1 MRREMRGY
9 AMSLNRV
16 TRWGARAAWLTA
28 VLLVAAC
35 NDSNVPKPPGPA
47 QPPRPKTSMM
57 PSLVTSA
64 MAADA
69 PNASAASSAASA
81 PAPAAASTP
90 STASTPVSPAVAAP
104 AASAS
109 PETIARGRYLAR
121 AADCAACHTSADGAP
136 FAGGV
141 PLKSPFG
148 TFYGTNITPDK
159 TNGIGGWTSDDFY
172 RALHDGKAPDKPLY
186 PAMPYTSYR
195 QMSRADSD
203 AIYAYLM
210 SVKPA
215 AVPNRPHS
223 LSFPYTLRF
232 GMRVWDWMFLK
243 DTLPDASKGQSADW
257 LRGRYLANALGHCA
271 ECHTPRGT
279 FGQLDSAKPL
289 GGASLARIAAPDLT
303 PEALAARG
311 WTVKDLQTFFGTG
324 IAPQGSAF
332 GEMYPVVHLST
343 QYLTPDDL
351 RALSTYLLGDAP
363 PAPRPLP
370 DHPDTGKLMAGRNL
384 YLAVCAGCHSADGT
398 GKPHVAVSMLG
409 NSTVRQKDPRNLIV
423 TILDGIAPQKFPGLE
438 AMQDMPGFDKRLT
451 DAQIA
456 ELSNYLRVAY
466 GGQAGD
472 VNSEIVRQLRQK

>member
-1 MRREMRGY
+1 MH
-9 AMSLNRV
+9 LTRV
-16 TRWGARAAWLTA
+16 TRWSVRAACLAA
-28 VLLVAAC
+28 VMLVSAC
-35 NDSNVPKPPGPA
+35 NDASTPKPPEPGK
-47 QPPRPKTSMM
+47 PPQPKTSMV

-69 PNASAASSAASA
+69 P
-81 PAPAAASTP
+81 AAASVL
-90 STASTPVSPAVAAP
+90 ASASASSAP
-104 AASAS
+104 AASAVPAATPS
-109 PETIARGRYLAR
+109 APSELIARGKYLTR

-159 TNGIGGWTSDDFY
+159 TNGIGGWTAEEFY
-172 RALHDGKAPDKPLY
+172 RALHDGIAPDKALY

-195 QMSRADSD
+195 QMTRADSD

-215 AVPNRPHS
+215 AVPNRKHD
-223 LSFPYTLRF
+223 LSFPYNVRMA
-232 GMRVWDWMFLK
+232 MRAWDWMFLK

-279 FGQLDSAKPL
+279 FGQLDKAKPL
-289 GGASLARIAAPDLT
+289 GGAALARIAAPDLT

-351 RALSTYLLGDAP
+351 RSLSTYLLGDAP
-363 PAPRPLP
+363 PAPKPLP
-370 DHPDTGKLMAGRNL
+370 ENPDTSKLMAGRNM
-384 YLAVCAGCHSADGT
+384 YLAVCAGCHAADGT

-423 TILDGIAPQKFPGLE
+423 TILDGVEAQKFPGLE

-451 DAQIA
+451 DAQIS
-456 ELSNYLRVAY
+456 ELTNYLRVAY

-472 VNSEIVRQLRQK
+472 VNSEIVKQLRQK

>member
-1 MRREMRGY
+1 MR
-9 AMSLNRV
+9 LNRA
-16 TRWGARAAWLTA
+16 TRWSARAACLVA
-28 VLLVAAC
+28 LLLVAAC
-35 NDSNVPKPPGPA
+35 NDSTVPKPPKPA
-47 QPPRPKTSMM
+47 QPPMPKTTAA
-57 PSLVTSA
+57 PALVTSG

-69 PNASAASSAASA
+69 PSASASSASGGA
-81 PAPAAASTP
+81 
-90 STASTPVSPAVAAP
+90 

-109 PETIARGRYLAR
+109 PAENAWPERIARGNYLAR
-121 AADCAACHTSADGAP
+121 AADCAACHTSANGAP

-141 PLKSPFG
+141 PLKSPYG

-159 TNGIGGWTSDDFY
+159 THGIGGWTADDFY
-172 RALHDGKAPDKPLY
+172 RALHDGMAPDKALY

-195 QMSRADSD
+195 QMTRADSD

-215 AVPNRPHS
+215 AVPNRKHD
-223 LSFPYTLRF
+223 LSFPYNVRPS
-232 GMRVWDWMFLK
+232 MRVWDWMFLK

-289 GGASLARIAAPDLT
+289 GGAALARIAAPDLT
-303 PEALAARG
+303 PDALAARG
-311 WTVKDLQTFFGTG
+311 WTVKDLQSFFGTG

-351 RALSTYLLGDAP
+351 RSLSTYLLGDAP
-363 PAPRPLP
+363 PAPTPLP
-370 DHPDTGKLMAGRNL
+370 AHADTSQLKAGRNL
-384 YLAVCAGCHSADGT
+384 YLAVCAGCHAVDGT
-398 GKPHVAVSMLG
+398 GKPHVAVAMLG

-423 TILDGIAPQKFPGLE
+423 AILDGIEPQQFPGLE
-438 AMQDMPGFDKRLT
+438 AMQDMPGFARQFT

-466 GGQAGD
+466 GAQAGD

>member
-1 MRREMRGY
+1 MN
-9 AMSLNRV
+9 LKRV
-16 TRWGARAAWLTA
+16 TRWSARAACLA
-28 VLLVAAC
+28 ALVFVAAC
-35 NDSNVPKPPGPA
+35 NDSTAPKPPEPA
-47 QPPRPKTSMM
+47 QPPKPKTSMM

-69 PNASAASSAASA
+69 PNASGASGASA
-81 PAPAAASTP
+81 PAAAAS
-90 STASTPVSPAVAAP
+90 AAP
-104 AASAS
+104 AAAPAAAVNAS
-109 PETIARGRYLAR
+109 PEMIARGKYLAR

-159 TNGIGGWTSDDFY
+159 THGIGGWTADDFY
-172 RALHDGKAPDKPLY
+172 RALHDGKAPDKVLY

-195 QMSRADSD
+195 QMTRADSD
-203 AIYAYLM
+203 AIFAYLM

-215 AVPNRPHS
+215 AVPNRQHD
-223 LSFPYTLRF
+223 LSFPYNMRF
-232 GMRVWDWMFLK
+232 GMRFWDWMFLK

-289 GGASLARIAAPDLT
+289 GGAALARIAAPDLT

-332 GEMYPVVHLST
+332 GEMFPVVHLST

-363 PAPRPLP
+363 PAPKPLP
-370 DHPDTGKLMAGRNL
+370 DNPDTSKLMAGRNL
-384 YLAVCAGCHSADGT
+384 YLAVCAGCHAADGT

-423 TILDGIAPQKFPGLE
+423 TILDGIEPQRFPGLE
-438 AMQDMPGFDKRLT
+438 AMQDMPGFGKRLT

>member
-1 MRREMRGY
+1 
-9 AMSLNRV
+9 
-16 TRWGARAAWLTA
+16 
-28 VLLVAAC
+28 
-35 NDSNVPKPPGPA
+35 
-47 QPPRPKTSMM
+47 MM
-57 PSLVTSA
+57 PSIVTSA

-69 PNASAASSAASA
+69 PASGASA
-81 PAPAAASTP
+81 PASAAGTGNATAVVMTPGNPAP
-90 STASTPVSPAVAAP
+90 
-104 AASAS
+104 
-109 PETIARGRYLAR
+109 PELVARGKYLAR

-159 TNGIGGWTSDDFY
+159 SNGIGNWTADDFY
-172 RALHDGKAPDKPLY
+172 RALHDGKAPDKVLY

-195 QMSRADSD
+195 QMTRADSD

-210 SVKPA
+210 SVKPV
-215 AVPNRPHS
+215 AVANRKHD
-223 LSFPYTLRF
+223 LSFPYNMRF
-232 GMRVWDWMFLK
+232 GMRFWDWIFLK

-289 GGASLARIAAPDLT
+289 GGAALARIAAPDLT

-311 WTVKDLQTFFGTG
+311 WTLKDLQTFFGTG
-324 IAPQGSAF
+324 VAPQGSAF
-332 GEMYPVVHLST
+332 GEMYPVVHLSS

-351 RALSTYLLGDAP
+351 RSLSTYLLGDAP
-363 PAPRPLP
+363 PAPKPLP
-370 DHPDTGKLMAGRNL
+370 ASPDTAKLVAGRNM
-384 YLAVCAGCHSADGT
+384 YLAVCAGCHAADGT
-398 GKPHVAVSMLG
+398 GKPHVAVPMLG

-423 TILDGIAPQKFPGLE
+423 AILDGIEPQKFPGLE

-451 DAQIA
+451 DAQIS
-456 ELSNYLRVAY
+456 ELTNYLRVAY
-466 GGQAGD
+466 GAQAGD
-472 VNSEIVRQLRQK
+472 VNSEIVKQLRQK

>member
-1 MRREMRGY
+1 MH
-9 AMSLNRV
+9 LTRV
-16 TRWGARAAWLTA
+16 TRWSVRAACLAA
-28 VLLVAAC
+28 VMLVSAC
-35 NDSNVPKPPGPA
+35 NDSTTPKPPEPGK
-47 QPPRPKTSMM
+47 PPQPKTSMV

-69 PNASAASSAASA
+69 PAAASA
-81 PAPAAASTP
+81 PATASSASSASAAA
-90 STASTPVSPAVAAP
+90 AAP
-104 AASAS
+104 ATTPAAPS
-109 PETIARGRYLAR
+109 ELIARGKYLTR

-159 TNGIGGWTSDDFY
+159 TNGIGGWTAEEFY
-172 RALHDGKAPDKPLY
+172 RALHDGIAPDKALY

-195 QMSRADSD
+195 QMTRADSD

-215 AVPNRPHS
+215 AVPNRKHG
-223 LSFPYTLRF
+223 LSFPYNVRTA
-232 GMRVWDWMFLK
+232 MRAWDWMFLK

-279 FGQLDSAKPL
+279 FGQLDKAKPL
-289 GGASLARIAAPDLT
+289 GGAALARIAAPDLT

-351 RALSTYLLGDAP
+351 RSLSTYLLGDAP
-363 PAPRPLP
+363 PAPKPLP
-370 DHPDTGKLMAGRNL
+370 ENPDTSKLMAGRNM
-384 YLAVCAGCHSADGT
+384 YLAVCAGCHAADGT

-409 NSTVRQKDPRNLIV
+409 NSTVRQKDARNLIIA
-423 TILDGIAPQKFPGLE
+423 ILDGVEAQKFPGLE

-451 DAQIA
+451 DAQIS
-456 ELSNYLRVAY
+456 ELTNYLRVAY

-472 VNSEIVRQLRQK
+472 VNSEIVKQLRQK

>member
-1 MRREMRGY
+1 MR
-9 AMSLNRV
+9 LNRA
-16 TRWGARAAWLTA
+16 TRWRARAACLVA
-28 VLLVAAC
+28 LLLVAAC
-35 NDSNVPKPPGPA
+35 NDSTVPKPPKPA
-47 QPPRPKTSMM
+47 QPPMPKTTAA
-57 PSLVTSA
+57 PALVTNG

-69 PNASAASSAASA
+69 PSPSASAAGGG
-81 PAPAAASTP
+81 AAASP
-90 STASTPVSPAVAAP
+90 DQ
-104 AASAS
+104 
-109 PETIARGRYLAR
+109 IARGQYLAR
-121 AADCAACHTSADGAP
+121 AADCAACHTSANGAP

-141 PLKSPFG
+141 PLKSPYG

-159 TNGIGGWTSDDFY
+159 TNGIGGWTAADFY
-172 RALHDGKAPDKPLY
+172 RALHDGMAPDKALY

-195 QMSRADSD
+195 QMTRADSD

-215 AVPNRPHS
+215 AIPNRKHD
-223 LSFPYTLRF
+223 LSFPYNVRSS
-232 GMRVWDWMFLK
+232 MHVWDWMFLK
-243 DTLPDASKGQSADW
+243 DALPDASKGQSADW

-289 GGASLARIAAPDLT
+289 GGAALARIAAPDLT
-303 PEALAARG
+303 PDALAARG
-311 WTVKDLQTFFGTG
+311 WTVKDLQSFFGTG

-351 RALSTYLLGDAP
+351 RSVSTYLLGDSP
-363 PAPRPLP
+363 PAPTPLP
-370 DHPDTGKLMAGRNL
+370 ERPDASQLKAGRNL
-384 YLAVCAGCHSADGT
+384 YLAVCAGCHAADGT
-398 GKPHVAVSMLG
+398 GKPHVAVAMLG

-423 TILDGIAPQKFPGLE
+423 AILDGIEPQRFPGLE
-438 AMQDMPGFDKRLT
+438 AMQDMPGFARQFT

-466 GGQAGD
+466 GAQAGD
-472 VNSEIVRQLRQK
+472 VNSAIVKALRQK

>member
-1 MRREMRGY
+1 MH
-9 AMSLNRV
+9 LTRV
-16 TRWGARAAWLTA
+16 ARWSVRAACLAA
-28 VLLVAAC
+28 VMLVSAC
-35 NDSNVPKPPGPA
+35 NDSTTPKPPEPG
-47 QPPRPKTSMM
+47 QPPQPKTSMV
-57 PSLVTSA
+57 PSLVSSA

-69 PNASAASSAASA
+69 PAAASA
-81 PAPAAASTP
+81 TAAATTPATTPAAP
-90 STASTPVSPAVAAP
+90 S
-104 AASAS
+104 
-109 PETIARGRYLAR
+109 ELIARGKYLTR

-159 TNGIGGWTSDDFY
+159 TNGIGGWTAEEFY
-172 RALHDGKAPDKPLY
+172 RALHDGVAPDKALY

-195 QMSRADSD
+195 QMTRADSD

-215 AVPNRPHS
+215 AVPNRKHD
-223 LSFPYTLRF
+223 LSFPYNVRMA
-232 GMRVWDWMFLK
+232 MRAWDWMFLK

-279 FGQLDSAKPL
+279 FGQLDKAKPL
-289 GGASLARIAAPDLT
+289 GGAALARIAAPDLT

-351 RALSTYLLGDAP
+351 RSLSTYLLGDAP
-363 PAPRPLP
+363 PAPKPLP
-370 DHPDTGKLMAGRNL
+370 ESPDTSKLMAGRNM
-384 YLAVCAGCHSADGT
+384 YLAVCAGCHAADGT

-423 TILDGIAPQKFPGLE
+423 TILDGVEAQKFPGLE

-451 DAQIA
+451 DAQIS
-456 ELSNYLRVAY
+456 ELTNYLRVAY

-472 VNSEIVRQLRQK
+472 VNSEIVKQLRQK

>member
-1 MRREMRGY
+1 MN
-9 AMSLNRV
+9 LTRV
-16 TRWGARAAWLTA
+16 TRWSVRAACLAA
-28 VLLVAAC
+28 VLLVTAC
-35 NDSNVPKPPGPA
+35 NDSNAPKPPEPV
-47 QPPRPKTSMM
+47 QPPKPKTSMM
-57 PSLVTSA
+57 PSLVTNA
-64 MAADA
+64 MAADGPQA
-69 PNASAASSAASA
+69 VASSPSSASSASEAAADVSTASAASSA
-81 PAPAAASTP
+81 ST
-90 STASTPVSPAVAAP
+90 S
-104 AASAS
+104 ASAS
-109 PETIARGRYLAR
+109 AAATAPATKAPSELITRGKYLAR

-159 TNGIGGWTSDDFY
+159 TNGIGGWTADEFY
-172 RALHDGKAPDKPLY
+172 RALHDGVAPDKTLY

-195 QMSRADSD
+195 QMTRADSD

-215 AVPNRPHS
+215 AVPNRKHD
-223 LSFPYTLRF
+223 LSFPYNMRF
-232 GMRVWDWMFLK
+232 AMRAWDWMFLS

-279 FGQLDSAKPL
+279 FGQLDKGKPL

-351 RALSTYLLGDAP
+351 RSLSTYLLGDAP
-363 PAPRPLP
+363 PAPKPLP
-370 DHPDTGKLMAGRNL
+370 QSPDTSQLTAGRNM
-384 YLAVCAGCHSADGT
+384 YLAVCAGCHAADGT

-409 NSTVRQKDPRNLIV
+409 NSTVRQKDPRNLIIA
-423 TILDGIAPQKFPGLE
+423 ILDGVEAQKFPGLE
-438 AMQDMPGFDKRLT
+438 AMQEMPGFDKRLT
-451 DAQIA
+451 DAQIS

-472 VNSEIVRQLRQK
+472 VNSEIVKQLRQK

>member
-1 MRREMRGY
+1 MH
-9 AMSLNRV
+9 LTRV
-16 TRWGARAAWLTA
+16 TRWSVRAACLAA
-28 VLLVAAC
+28 VMLVSAC
-35 NDSNVPKPPGPA
+35 NDSTTPKPPEPGK
-47 QPPRPKTSMM
+47 PPQPKTSMV

-69 PNASAASSAASA
+69 PAAASA
-81 PAPAAASTP
+81 PATASSASSASAAA
-90 STASTPVSPAVAAP
+90 AAP
-104 AASAS
+104 ATTPAAPS
-109 PETIARGRYLAR
+109 ELIARGKYLTR

-159 TNGIGGWTSDDFY
+159 TNGIGGWTAEEFY
-172 RALHDGKAPDKPLY
+172 RALHDGIAPDKALY

-195 QMSRADSD
+195 QMTRADSD

-215 AVPNRPHS
+215 AVPNRKHD
-223 LSFPYTLRF
+223 LSFPYNVRTA
-232 GMRVWDWMFLK
+232 MRAWDWMFLK

-279 FGQLDSAKPL
+279 FGQLDKAKPL
-289 GGASLARIAAPDLT
+289 GGAALARIAAPDLT

-351 RALSTYLLGDAP
+351 RSLSTYLLGDAP
-363 PAPRPLP
+363 PAPKPLP
-370 DHPDTGKLMAGRNL
+370 ENPDTSKLMAGRNM
-384 YLAVCAGCHSADGT
+384 YLAVCAGCHAADGT

-409 NSTVRQKDPRNLIV
+409 NSTVRQKDARNLII
-423 TILDGIAPQKFPGLE
+423 TILDGVEAQKFPGLE

-451 DAQIA
+451 DAQIS
-456 ELSNYLRVAY
+456 ELTNYLRVAY

-472 VNSEIVRQLRQK
+472 VNSEIVKQLRQK